1 MQLSTL
7 VFSALPIVSTFVGG
21 FVVLKWKR
29 DLHPLLSLSGGLL
42 LGVAFLDLLPDA
54 LERGMAEG
62 VGIQTVLTATLV
74 AIIGFHILDKAFSVH
89 AHHEHAHGEPGEPC
103 ENEHHRKA
111 PAIARASG
119 MIIHSFFDGLAI
131 GGGFAVDPQLGILV
145 LLAVVLHDFSDGMST
160 VTILKNA
167 LGHQSKA
174 LMPMLALDAI
184 APFIG
189 AVVGNSI
196 APRAGLIATMLAVF
210 AGFFIF
216 LSLSELLP
224 QAHAGKLSRK
234 MGILLTILGIGIVA
248 AFRSV
253 ADI

>member
-1 MQLSTL
+1 MTYETIG
-7 VFSALPIVSTFVGG
+7 FAALPILSTFLGG
-21 FVVLKWKR
+21 FVVLRWKR

-42 LGVAFLDLLPDA
+42 LGVAFLDLLPEA
-54 LERGMAEG
+54 LTRGIAEH
-62 VGIQTVLTATLV
+62 IEITTVLAAALI
-74 AIIGFHILDKAFSVH
+74 AIVGFHILDKIFSVH
-89 AHHEHAHGEPGEPC
+89 AHHEHAHGEPEEPC
-103 ENEHHRKA
+103 ENEHHRKL

-131 GGGFAVDPQLGILV
+131 GGGFAVDPTLGLLV
-145 LLAVVLHDFSDGMST
+145 TLAVILHDFADGMST

-174 LMPMLALDAI
+174 LWPMLIVNAFS
-184 APFIG
+184 PFIG
-189 AVVGNSI
+189 AIVGSAL
-196 APRAGLIATMLAVF
+196 APRAGIIAIMLAVF

-234 MGILLTILGIGIVA
+234 MGIFLTLLGIAIVA
-248 AFRSV
+248 AFRSIANV
-253 ADI
+253 